1 MAVEEEKGME
11 AMARRRRSDGLMVGE
26 QVTSIITSAL
36 QGVDG
41 LHCIAFTRVVL
52 RWRGALQ
59 G

>member
-1 MAVEEEKGME
+1 
-11 AMARRRRSDGLMVGE
+11 MVGE
-26 QVTSIITSAL
+26 QATSNIISAL